1 MRLRPFPGR
10 ANLLIAAAF
19 RLLTLAGLMPAAP
32 CFAAEPCPALSGI
45 PLSAADAGAPAGL
58 FPLSTESAAAMQA
71 RVESGHLPDLRWP
84 DFTDYRAHVKNFY
97 EPVGYRLG
105 WVRPAPGAGQG
116 TPQATPQGLA
126 VITLLEAADNRGLQ
140 AEDYDGP
147 RWPERLARLRQTN
160 PPPSEDDL
168 ARFDLALTV
177 SLMRYIS
184 DLHIGKVNPRH
195 FKFGLDIEHK
205 KYRLQDL
212 IRQKIIDSQDP
223 GSVLAE
229 VEPQF
234 PGYRR
239 TIQAVQAYLALAKQ
253 GDGEPIPVP
262 SAPVRPG
269 DAYAALPQLAK
280 RLSLLGDLPAS
291 ASPASAGGDVPTVYG
306 GSLVDAV
313 KHFQR
318 RHGLAPTGV
327 LDLKTAHEINVP
339 LARRV
344 LQLQMALERWRWI
357 PPDFSRPPIVVNV
370 PEFELRAFN
379 AQQQI
384 ALTMRVVVGRAYQHQ
399 TPVFAENMRYLIF
412 RPYWNV
418 PISIQRAEMVP
429 KIRKNRSYL
438 EKQNCEMVDR
448 QGHSLGSGPVSDE
461 QLKDL
466 EAGRLS
472 IRQKP
477 GPNNSLGLVKF
488 LFPNQYDVYLHGT
501 PAQDLFSRTRRDFSH
516 GCIRLEDPAKLA
528 AWVLADKPEWT
539 RDRIKASMT
548 GTTSTQVNLEK
559 PIPVLI
565 LYSTAVVQ
573 ADGQVDFFDDIYG
586 HDSELEKVLA
596 KGYPYP
602 G

>member
-1 MRLRPFPGR
+1 MQMTIGR
-10 ANLLIAAAF
+10 GWARRKIAAALLIVGAGGAGILPAQTSGTAGIPPAGASA
-19 RLLTLAGLMPAAP
+19 RLLHLSPQG
-32 CFAAEPCPALSGI
+32 AAE
-45 PLSAADAGAPAGL
+45 
-58 FPLSTESAAAMQA
+58 MQA
-71 RVESGHLPDLRWP
+71 MVESGHLPDLRWP
-84 DFTDYRAHVKNFY
+84 DFSDYRAHIKDFY
-97 EPVGYRLG
+97 EPAGYGLG
-105 WVRPAPGAGQG
+105 WVRGSPAAPQV
-116 TPQATPQGLA
+116 TPQAMA
-126 VITLLEAADNRGLQ
+126 VITLLEAADNKGLH
-140 AEDYDGP
+140 AGDYDGP
-147 RWPERLARLRQTN
+147 RWPDRLARLRQAN
-160 PPPSEDDL
+160 PPPTEDDL

-195 FKFGLDIEHK
+195 FRFGLDIEHK
-205 KYRLQDL
+205 KYKLQDL
-212 IRQKIIDSQDP
+212 IRQKIIDSPDP
-223 GSVLAE
+223 GAVLAE

-234 PGYRR
+234 AGYRR
-239 TIQAVQAYLALAKQ
+239 TVQALQAYLALQKQ
-253 GDGEPIPVP
+253 GDGEPIAVPATPVH
-262 SAPVRPG
+262 PG
-269 DAYAALPQLAK
+269 DPYVSVPQLAQ
-280 RLSLLGDLPAS
+280 RLALLGDLPAS
-291 ASPASAGGDVPTVYG
+291 VSPASASGDSQATYG
-306 GSLVDAV
+306 GALVDAV

-318 RHGLAPTGV
+318 RHGLDPDGV

-357 PPDFSRPPIVVNV
+357 PPDFPRPPIVVNV

-379 AQQQI
+379 AQQQV

-399 TPVFAENMRYLIF
+399 TPVFTEDMRYLIF

-429 KIRKNRSYL
+429 KLRKNRSYL
-438 EKQNCEMVDR
+438 AKENCEMVDR
-448 QGHSLGSGPVSDE
+448 AGHAIGSGPVTDD

-466 EAGRLS
+466 EAGRIS

-501 PAQDLFSRTRRDFSH
+501 PAQELFSKTRRDFSH

-528 AWVLADKPEWT
+528 AWVLADKSEWT
-539 RDRIKASMT
+539 RDRIKSAMN
-548 GTTSTQVNLEK
+548 GTDSTQVNLDK

-573 ADGQVDFFDDIYG
+573 ASGEVDFFDDIYG

>member
-1 MRLRPFPGR
+1 MTAHKRRVRHLTVAGF
-10 ANLLIAAAF
+10 
-19 RLLTLAGLMPAAP
+19 LLTASALIGVRGFSAQAQASGAG
-32 CFAAEPCPALSGI
+32 
-45 PLSAADAGAPAGL
+45 SATILPAGL
-58 FPLSTESAAAMQA
+58 IQLSPQGAAAMQDLA
-71 RVESGHLPDLRWP
+71 QSGHLQDLRWP
-84 DFTDYRAHVKNFY
+84 DFSDYRAHVENFY
-97 EPVGYRLG
+97 QPVQYGLG
-105 WVRPAPGAGQG
+105 WVCGTPDAPQV
-116 TPQATPQGLA
+116 TPQATA
-126 VITLLEAADNRGLQ
+126 VITLLEGADNKGLH

-147 RWPERLARLRQTN
+147 RWPDRLARLRQAN
-160 PPPSEDDL
+160 PPPTEDDL

-205 KYRLQDL
+205 KYKLQDL
-212 IRQKIIDSQDP
+212 IRQRIIGSQNP
-223 GSVLAE
+223 GAVLAE

-234 PGYRR
+234 AGYRR
-239 TIQAVQAYLALAKQ
+239 TVQALQGYLALEKQ
-253 GDGEPIPVP
+253 GDGEPITVP
-262 SAPVRPG
+262 RTPVRPG
-269 DAYAALPQLAK
+269 DAYLSVPQLAQ
-280 RLSLLGDLPAS
+280 RLALLGDLPANI
-291 ASPASAGGDVPTVYG
+291 SPASAAGDMPNTYG
-306 GSLVDAV
+306 GALIDAV

-318 RHGLAPTGV
+318 RHGLDPNGV
-327 LDLKTAHEINVP
+327 LDLNTAHEINVP

-344 LQLQMALERWRWI
+344 LQLQMALERYRWI
-357 PPDFSRPPIVVNV
+357 PPDFPRPPIVVNV

-379 AQQQI
+379 AQQQV

-399 TPVFAENMRYLIF
+399 TPVFAEEMRFVVF

-418 PISIQRAEMVP
+418 PVSIQRAELVP
-429 KIRKNRSYL
+429 KIRRNRAFL
-438 EKQNCEMVDR
+438 EKQNYEMVDR
-448 QGHSLGSGPVSDE
+448 QGRAIGAGPVTDD
-461 QLKDL
+461 QLKGL
-466 EAGRLS
+466 QAALLG

-501 PAQDLFSRTRRDFSH
+501 PAHDLFLKTRRDFSH

-528 AWVLADKPEWT
+528 AWVLTDKPEWT
-539 RDRIKASMT
+539 HDRIKAAMN
-548 GTTSTQVNLEK
+548 GADSTQVNLDK

-573 ADGQVDFFDDIYG
+573 ANGEVDFFDDIYG

-596 KGYPYP
+596 RGYPYP

>member
-1 MRLRPFPGR
+1 MTISRRWARRRIPAASLIVVFNVVLVAARGFAGQAQPGV
-10 ANLLIAAAF
+10 AGSAGILPAGAAGG
-19 RLLTLAGLMPAAP
+19 LLTLSPQGVAA
-32 CFAAEPCPALSGI
+32 L
-45 PLSAADAGAPAGL
+45 
-58 FPLSTESAAAMQA
+58 QA
-71 RVESGHLPDLRWP
+71 TVESGHLQDLRWP
-84 DFTDYRAHVKNFY
+84 DFSDYRAHIRDFY
-97 EPVGYRLG
+97 DPAGYGLG
-105 WVRPAPGAGQG
+105 WVHGSPAS
-116 TPQATPQGLA
+116 PQVTSQAMA
-126 VITLLEAADNRGLQ
+126 VITLLEAADNKGLH

-147 RWPERLARLRQTN
+147 RWPDRLARLRQTN
-160 PPPSEDDL
+160 PPPTEDDL
-168 ARFDLALTV
+168 GRFDLALTV

-195 FKFGLDIEHK
+195 FNFGLDIEHK
-205 KYRLQDL
+205 KYKLQDL
-212 IRQKIIDSQDP
+212 IRQKIINSQDP
-223 GSVLAE
+223 GAVLAQ

-234 PGYRR
+234 AGYRR
-239 TIQAVQAYLALAKQ
+239 TVQAVQAYLALEKQ
-253 GDGEPIPVP
+253 GDGEPITVPATPVH
-262 SAPVRPG
+262 PG
-269 DAYAALPQLAK
+269 DPYISVPQLAQ
-280 RLSLLGDLPAS
+280 RLALLGDLPPNI
-291 ASPASAGGDVPTVYG
+291 SPAVASGDSPATYG
-306 GSLVDAV
+306 GALVEAV

-318 RHGLAPTGV
+318 RHGLDPSGV

-344 LQLQMALERWRWI
+344 LQLQMALERYRWI
-357 PPDFSRPPIVVNV
+357 PPDFPRPPIVVNV

-379 AQQQI
+379 AQQHVE
-384 ALTMRVVVGRAYQHQ
+384 LTMRVVVGRAYQHQ

-429 KIRKNRSYL
+429 KILKNRSYL
-438 EKQNCEMVDR
+438 EKENCEMVDR
-448 QGHSLGSGPVSDE
+448 DGHPLGSGPVTDD

-466 EAGRLS
+466 EAGRIS

-501 PAQDLFSRTRRDFSH
+501 PAQELFSRTRRDFSH

-539 RDRIKASMT
+539 RDRIKAAMS
-548 GTTSTQVNLEK
+548 GTDPTQVNLDK

-573 ADGQVDFFDDIYG
+573 ANGEVDFFDDIYG

>member
-1 MRLRPFPGR
+1 MTGDRGPATRLVPAAF
-10 ANLLIAAAF
+10 LIVILIAGSAGI
-19 RLLTLAGLMPAAP
+19 LLAQTPGSVGTLPAAGLLH
-32 CFAAEPCPALSGI
+32 LSPQGV
-45 PLSAADAGAPAGL
+45 AD
-58 FPLSTESAAAMQA
+58 MQSL
-71 RVESGHLPDLRWP
+71 VDSGHLPDLRWP
-84 DFTDYRAHVKNFY
+84 DFSDYRAHVRDFY
-97 EPVGYRLG
+97 EPAGYGLG
-105 WVRPAPGAGQG
+105 WVRGSPNA
-116 TPQATPQGLA
+116 PQATPQAMA
-126 VITLLEAADNRGLQ
+126 VITLLEAADNKGLQ
-140 AEDYDGP
+140 GADYDGP
-147 RWPERLARLRQTN
+147 RWPERLERLRRTN
-160 PPPSEDDL
+160 PPPTENDL

-205 KYRLQDL
+205 KYKLQDL
-212 IRQKIIDSQDP
+212 IRQKIIDSPDP
-223 GSVLAE
+223 GAVLAQ

-234 PGYRR
+234 AGYRR
-239 TIQAVQAYLALAKQ
+239 TVQALEAYLALEKQ
-253 GDGEPIPVP
+253 GDGQAIAVPRTPVH
-262 SAPVRPG
+262 PG
-269 DAYAALPQLAK
+269 DAYPSVPQLAE
-280 RLSLLGDLPAS
+280 RLALLGDLRAS
-291 ASPASAGGDVPTVYG
+291 TSPASAAGDSSATYDGP
-306 GSLVDAV
+306 LVDGV

-318 RHGLAPTGV
+318 RHGLDPSGV

-339 LARRV
+339 LERRV

-357 PPDFSRPPIVVNV
+357 PPDFPRPPIVVNV
-370 PEFELRAFN
+370 PEFELRAYS
-379 AQQQI
+379 AQQRV

-418 PISIQRAEMVP
+418 PLSIQRAEMVP
-429 KIRKNRSYL
+429 KIRKNRRYL
-438 EKQNCEMVDR
+438 EKENCEMVDR
-448 QGHSLGSGPVSDE
+448 AGRAIGSGPVTDE

-466 EAGRLS
+466 EAGRLE

-488 LFPNQYDVYLHGT
+488 LFPNEYSVYLHGT
-501 PAQDLFSRTRRDFSH
+501 PAQELFSKTRRDFSH

-528 AWVLADKPEWT
+528 AWVLADKPAWT
-539 RDRIKASMT
+539 AARIRAAMS
-548 GTTSTQVNLEK
+548 GGDSTQINLDK

-573 ADGQVDFFDDIYG
+573 PNGEVDFFDDIYG

>member
-1 MRLRPFPGR
+1 MRLRPRHARMCLP
-10 ANLLIAAAF
+10 IAI
-19 RLLTLAGLMPAAP
+19 AGVSVGLV
-32 CFAAEPCPALSGI
+32 LS
-45 PLSAADAGAPAGL
+45 SAARATAPDDSWR
-58 FPLSTESAAAMQA
+58 LSPQGAAAMQA
-71 RVESGHLPDLRWP
+71 LVESGHLADLRWP
-84 DFTDYRAHVKNFY
+84 DFTDYRAHVKDFY
-97 EPVGYRLG
+97 EPVGYGLG
-105 WVRPAPGAGQG
+105 WLRAAQGAPQSG
-116 TPQATPQGLA
+116 PQATDQAMA
-126 VITLLEAADNRGLQ
+126 VITLLESADNKGLH

-160 PPPSEDDL
+160 PPPTEDDL

-195 FKFGLDIEHK
+195 FNFGLNIENK
-205 KYRLQDL
+205 KYKLQEL
-212 IRQKIIDSQDP
+212 IRQKIIDSPNP
-223 GSVLAE
+223 GDVLAQ

-234 PGYRR
+234 AGYQR
-239 TIQAVQAYLALAKQ
+239 TVKALQAYLALAKQ
-253 GDGEPIPVP
+253 GDGEPIAIPA
-262 SAPVRPG
+262 APIHPG
-269 DAYAALPQLAK
+269 EAYAQSPQLAA
-280 RLSLLGDLPAS
+280 RLALLGDLPANTS
-291 ASPASAGGDVPTVYG
+291 AASAGGDTPAIYQGV
-306 GSLVDAV
+306 LVDAV

-318 RHGLAPTGV
+318 RHGLDPNGV
-327 LDLKTAHEINVP
+327 FDLRTAHEIDVP

-357 PPDFSRPPIVVNV
+357 PPEFQRPPIVVNV
-370 PEFELRAFN
+370 PEFQLRAFN
-379 AQQQI
+379 AQQQVE
-384 ALTMRVVVGRAYQHQ
+384 LTMRVVVGRAYQHQ
-399 TPVFAENMRYLIF
+399 TPVFTENMRYLIF

-429 KIRKNRSYL
+429 KLRKNPGYL
-438 EKQNCEMVDR
+438 EKENLEMVDHE
-448 QGHSLGSGPVSDE
+448 GHVIGSGSVSDE

-466 EAGRLS
+466 AAGRIQ

-501 PAQDLFSRTRRDFSH
+501 PAQELFAKTRRDFSH

-528 AWVLADKPEWT
+528 AWVLSDKPEWT
-539 RDRIKASMT
+539 PDRIKAAMN
-548 GTTSTQVNLEK
+548 GTASTQVNLDK

-573 ADGQVDFFDDIYG
+573 ANGEVDFFDDIYG